1 MHLRELDANLIVI
14 LDALLLEASVT
25 KAAERLG
32 RSPSAVSHA
41 LARLREI
48 FGDPLFVRAGQRLV
62 PTSHAT
68 QIAPTVHIIVS
79 GLEGLLHR
87 QHLFDPAE
95 QHREFRIT
103 CRDTFEL
110 TMLSRLRSE
119 LADTAPQITLTRRTG
134 LGCGVVEAL
143 RTGKIDLAL
152 VEGTPS
158 LEASDISAEK
168 ILDDLLV
175 ILAPRDHELAGAA
188 LKQTQLRTK
197 GLALIADELHAA
209 CAFGEAVDER
219 PPGLLS
225 VSSPLIAIHTALER
239 GALVL
244 TTGSIGAVA
253 VRHMGLEPVK
263 DGLKLALV
271 PVHLL
276 WHVSQER
283 DECHTWLR
291 DRLRARAG
299 GGAHTNA
306 PTQNAP
312 EPATG

>member
-25 KAAERLG
+25 RAAERLG

-87 QHLFDPAE
+87 RHLFDPAE
-95 QHREFRIT
+95 QHREFRIA
-103 CRDTFEL
+103 CRDAFEL
-110 TMLSRLRSE
+110 TLMSGLC
-119 LADTAPQITLTRRTG
+119 ADLGQIAPGITLTRRTG
-134 LGCGVVEAL
+134 LAGGVVEAL
-143 RTGKIDLAL
+143 RTGQIDLAL
-152 VEGTPS
+152 IEGAPA
-158 LEASDISAEK
+158 LEASDVSAEK
-168 ILDDLLV
+168 MFDDPLAM
-175 ILAPRDHELAGAA
+175 LAPRDHALANAT

-197 GLALIADELHAA
+197 GVALVADELHAA
-209 CAFGEAVDER
+209 CAFGEVVEAR

-239 GALVL
+239 EALAL
-244 TTGSIGAVA
+244 TTRSIAAVA
-253 VRHMGLEPVK
+253 ARHMGLEPVK
-263 DGLKLALV
+263 AGLTLACV

-283 DECHTWLR
+283 DECHAWLR
-291 DRLRARAG
+291 DLLRARAG
-299 GGAHTNA
+299 GGAQTDA
-306 PTQNAP
+306 PPQNAP